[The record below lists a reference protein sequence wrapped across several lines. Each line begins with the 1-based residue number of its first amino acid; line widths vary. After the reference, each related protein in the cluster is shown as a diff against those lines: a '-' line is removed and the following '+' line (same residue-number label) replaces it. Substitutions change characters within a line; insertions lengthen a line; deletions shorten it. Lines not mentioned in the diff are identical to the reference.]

1 MSASVSMEVVI
12 ITAITRMEIIHVP
25 VMMATK
31 LAVMDTPVMVGIFV
45 VEKLLTKYNT
55 QNMESQL

>member
-1 MSASVSMEVVI
+1 MSMEVVI
-12 ITAITRMEIIHVP
+12 ITAITRMEIILVP

-31 LAVMDTPVMVGIFV
+31 LTVMDTHVMVGIFV

>member
-12 ITAITRMEIIHVP
+12 ITAITRMEIILVP
-25 VMMATK
+25 VMMATD
-31 LAVMDTPVMVGIFV
+31 LTVMDTRVMVGIFV
-45 VEKLLTKYNT
+45 VEKSLTKYNA

>member
-1 MSASVSMEVVI
+1 MSMEVVI

-31 LAVMDTPVMVGIFV
+31 LTVIDTHVMVGIFV

>member
-31 LAVMDTPVMVGIFV
+31 LTVMDTHVMVGIFV

>member
-12 ITAITRMEIIHVP
+12 ITATTQMEIIHVP

-31 LAVMDTPVMVGIFV
+31 LTVMDTHVMVGIFV
-45 VEKLLTKYNT
+45 VEKSLTKYNT

>member
-1 MSASVSMEVVI
+1 MSMEAVI

-31 LAVMDTPVMVGIFV
+31 LTVMDTHVMVGIFV